1 MESRK
6 LHGQVMNM
14 RFCKHARCLRPV
26 SGSTSGTTTRAAVS
40 LSTAP
45 MNTTPGNGAGSTRGP
60 ASRRGRR
67 DLTHFVMPRCD
78 AADSLQLPSNRSWQV
93 WQDALDL
100 TQSGE
105 SGEVHCYF
113 HYTTQ
118 VGFRNITAPS
128 KKAVEVFVLHSVT
141 NQHVM

>member
-1 MESRK
+1 
-6 LHGQVMNM
+6 
-14 RFCKHARCLRPV
+14 
-26 SGSTSGTTTRAAVS
+26 VS

-45 MNTTPGNGAGSTRGP
+45 MNTTPGNGAGATRGP
-60 ASRRGRR
+60 ASRRGHRELKR
-67 DLTHFVMPRCD
+67 FVLSSCD
-78 AADSLQLPSNRSWQV
+78 VTDSLQLPSNRSWQV

-105 SGEVHCYF
+105 SGEVKCLF

-118 VGFRNITAPS
+118 LGFQNITAPQ

>member
-1 MESRK
+1 M
-6 LHGQVMNM
+6 L
-14 RFCKHARCLRPV
+14 
-26 SGSTSGTTTRAAVS
+26 S
-40 LSTAP
+40 LT
-45 MNTTPGNGAGSTRGP
+45 
-60 ASRRGRR
+60 
-67 DLTHFVMPRCD
+67 CD

-100 TQSGE
+100 TPSGG
-105 SGEVHCYF
+105 SGAVDCFF

-118 VGFRNITAPS
+118 LGFRNITAES